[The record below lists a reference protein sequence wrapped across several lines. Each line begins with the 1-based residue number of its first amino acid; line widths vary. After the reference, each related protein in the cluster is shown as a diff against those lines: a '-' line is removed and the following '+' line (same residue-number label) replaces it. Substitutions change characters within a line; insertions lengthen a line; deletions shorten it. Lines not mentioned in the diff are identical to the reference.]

1 VGKRITFEDHP
12 KDEDWLT
19 VVGVVGDVK
28 DKPGSAGAEPG
39 FWWPHAQVPFHTM
52 SLVVR
57 SGGDPQGLMDAV
69 RNEVHRLNPGL
80 AVAHEQLMDEIVQE
94 SVATPRMVFVLV
106 GLFAALAIVL
116 AAIGT
121 YGVISYTVSQRTS
134 EFGLRLALGAQRLDL
149 LRMVLAQ
156 GAGLVLTGTL
166 AGLVLAL
173 ALARILKSMIY
184 GVSPADPLTFASVG
198 LLVLV
203 VALVASYLPARRAA
217 GADPMRA
224 LRAE

>member
-1 VGKRITFEDHP
+1 
-12 KDEDWLT
+12 

-28 DKPGSAGAEPG
+28 DKPGSAGAEPGSAGAEPG

-57 SGGDPQGLMDAV
+57 SGGDPQWLMDAV

-217 GADPMRA
+217 GSNPMRA

>member
-1 VGKRITFEDHP
+1 
-12 KDEDWLT
+12 
-19 VVGVVGDVK
+19 
-28 DKPGSAGAEPG
+28 
-39 FWWPHAQVPFHTM
+39 
-52 SLVVR
+52 
-57 SGGDPQGLMDAV
+57 MDAV

-217 GADPMRA
+217 GSNPMRA